1 MATITPAQP
10 TLLAALPAESP
21 ATTALPVNPELVSK
35 QYRWSVRQYDKM
47 TEVGVLTEH
56 DRLELIEGL
65 VVIKLGRNRP
75 HVVAGKKGLR
85 VLSRIL
91 PPGWHV
97 AKGDPIVASDW
108 SKPEPDLAIVKGDA
122 EDYLDHDVTAKDFAL
137 VIEIAESSLSI
148 DQKVMARIYA
158 SSGIPVYW
166 IVNLVDHQI
175 EVHTSP
181 GSDGY
186 LSSEIMKPG
195 QEVAVL
201 IDGAEIGRI
210 PVSDILP

>member
-1 MATITPAQP
+1 MATIIPTQPAP
-10 TLLAALPAESP
+10 PPAPLASP
-21 ATTALPVNPELVSK
+21 AVYRMTVDEFERIAGSLDNDQVELVDG
-35 QYRWSVRQYDKM
+35 Y
-47 TEVGVLTEH
+47 
-56 DRLELIEGL
+56 
-65 VVIKLGRNRP
+65 VVTKLSRNRP
-75 HVVAGKKGLR
+75 HVVAGKKGLK

-91 PPGWHV
+91 PAAWHV
-97 AKGDPIVASDW
+97 AKGDPIVVSDW
-108 SKPEPDLAIVKGDA
+108 SKPEPDPAIVRGDPK
-122 EDYLDHDVTAKDFAL
+122 DYLDHDVTARDIAL
-137 VIEIAESSLSI
+137 VIEIAASSLSI
-148 DQKVMARIYA
+148 DQKDMARIYA

-175 EVHTSP
+175 EAYSGP

-186 LSSEIMKPG
+186 LSSEVLKPG